1 MRRLRFSCTPC
12 RRKISREYRVELFFF
27 DPSNEFTMT
36 NVRNIAA
43 RLRRIAWLSATV
55 ALLGPTLSAAQTSP
69 AQFSDGEKSLKAL
82 IEFPELRGD
91 AKVAISCIGLLKDN
105 GKLDSH
111 GCYQVNPGDETFIA
125 AIYKAAKKARL
136 QPAVIDGKRVDVV
149 FQYRVQFVQQGEDKG
164 VQLVA
169 NPGHAEN
176 VEAYGSS
183 HVAAQRVYG
192 KDSWDDACPKQA
204 KFIVLAR
211 ANVDFDGTP
220 GAVSVQH
227 LNGINIT
234 EKCEQAIVDTILA
247 SRFIPAFADNEAVP
261 STFLEPFGN

>member
-1 MRRLRFSCTPC
+1 MTTVQKTPARRC
-12 RRKISREYRVELFFF
+12 RPVWL
-27 DPSNEFTMT
+27 
-36 NVRNIAA
+36 AA
-43 RLRRIAWLSATV
+43 AV
-55 ALLGPTLSAAQTSP
+55 VLLIPTLGLAQTSP
-69 AQFSDGEKSLKAL
+69 ARFSDGEKSLKAL

-91 AKVAISCIGLLKDN
+91 AKVAISCIGLLEDS
-105 GKLDSH
+105 GKLDEH
-111 GCYQVNPGDETFIA
+111 GCYQINPGDETFIA

-149 FQYRVQFVQQGEDKG
+149 FQYRAQFVQQGEDKDI
-164 VQLVA
+164 QLVA

-183 HVAAQRVYG
+183 HIAAQRVYG
-192 KDSWDDACPKQA
+192 KDRWDDSCPKQA

-234 EKCEQAIVDTILA
+234 EKCEQAIIDTILE
-247 SRFIPAFADNEAVP
+247 SRFIPAFADGEAVP